1 MKQQKNYYY
10 RIRSY
15 FQENPDVIVN
25 QKDLMILFQILQS
38 QVSVN
43 VRRLVAE
50 EFIMETEV
58 DEHRPGGIITYY
70 QLNTVNQ
77 NERQMY

>member
-15 FQENPDVIVN
+15 FQENPDEIVN
-25 QKDLMILFQILQS
+25 QKDLMIRFQILQS
-38 QVSVN
+38 QVSTI

-70 QLNTVNQ
+70 QLNARKQ
-77 NERQMY
+77 DEG